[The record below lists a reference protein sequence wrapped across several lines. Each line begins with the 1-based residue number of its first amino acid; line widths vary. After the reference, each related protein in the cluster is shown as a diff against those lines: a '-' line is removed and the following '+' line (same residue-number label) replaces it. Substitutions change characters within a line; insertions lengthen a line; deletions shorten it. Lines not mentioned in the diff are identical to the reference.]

1 MVLKVAE
8 RIQAL
13 RGLSGMTQKELASK
27 LHVTRSSVN
36 AWEMGISIPS
46 PKKLVALSLLFKTSS
61 DYILGIDSDKNLLMD
76 QFSLD
81 EQELLYRMVQY
92 FENSKK
98 L

>member
-1 MVLKVAE
+1 MKVDE
-8 RIQAL
+8 RIHIL
-13 RGLSGMTQKELASK
+13 RELSGMTQRELANK

-46 PKKLVALSLLFKTSS
+46 PEKLAALSLLFKTSS
-61 DYILGIDSDKNLLMD
+61 DYILGIDSKKTLLMD
-76 QFSLD
+76 QFTLD